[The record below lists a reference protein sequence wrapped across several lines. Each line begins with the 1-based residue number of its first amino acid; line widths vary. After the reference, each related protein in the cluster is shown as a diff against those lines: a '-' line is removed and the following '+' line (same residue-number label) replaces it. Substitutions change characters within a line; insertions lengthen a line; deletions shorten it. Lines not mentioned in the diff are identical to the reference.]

1 MKYSRG
7 GKQKRYSLL
16 DITLHTQTAIIN
28 LFSFDWKINP
38 CSHKYVWA
46 AINIWTELFSV
57 TLISVRFVEFAFFL
71 YVKFSSNLIFII
83 RQATTPKDY
92 FWSNIKWLFIWKL
105 AILWVFVLLIVFVTW
120 YQDNAMLNSDLIA
133 FGITTVFIL
142 EHITAK
148 CEKGDKPLRT
158 CLICKMN
165 EVMNVN

>member
-57 TLISVRFVEFAFFL
+57 TLISVRFVKFAFFI
-71 YVKFSSNLIFII
+71 YVTFFSNSVFII
-83 RQATTPKDY
+83 WHAQPATRSKNY
-92 FWSNIKWLFIWKL
+92 FWSNIKWQFIWKL

-148 CEKGDKPLRT
+148 CEKG
-158 CLICKMN
+158 
-165 EVMNVN
+165 E